1 MAFLEQIYYAVL
13 AKTAPEFPA
22 LSVDIP
28 MGQNGLANS
37 FTILEGPADIIIKMS
52 SDGNDEITSVTGVD
66 GVTFDQLYASSA
78 AGGAVKIF
86 VAWIS

>member
-13 AKTAPEFPA
+13 SKTLAPA
-22 LSVDIP
+22 ASDIP
-28 MGQNGLANS
+28 MGQDGLANS
-37 FTILEGPADIIIKMS
+37 FTILENPADIILKMG
-52 SDGNDEITSVTGVD
+52 SDSNDEITSVSGVD